1 MTNATAKIT
10 IIQPDGTETIEMRE
24 PTNRPRLDELQA
36 AVGGLIEAVDAN
48 LPVGIIAY
56 ANEEGRLV
64 DMAENPKATR
74 RCRWPYMIVGPV
86 IILEGFAA
94 DDIDAVDNDDEDGD
108 LTDEDV
114 EIRDDEQYMQEPR
127 WPRP

>member
-1 MTNATAKIT
+1 VTTATAKIT
-10 IIQPDGTETIEMRE
+10 IIQPDGTETVEMRE
-24 PTNRPRLDELQA
+24 PTNRPELVELQE

-48 LPVGIIAY
+48 LPVGTIAY

-94 DDIDAVDNDDEDGD
+94 DDIDAVEDDEDS
-108 LTDEDV
+108 EDAV
-114 EIRDDEQYMQEPR
+114 LCD
-127 WPRP
+127 